1 MQKNKAIIYID
12 PSGKEHDAL
21 VTAIN
26 QMHDGVISLIYAVDD
41 PENRGALNSTTIE
54 VFDIPHMSAQ
64 SEVHTVPASGELG
77 MRGVVVEQGNSD
89 LPTYHIHCWKEAGEE
104 HKALPADHP
113 AFDGKYAWP
122 QADEHGKFARV
133 SRPAF
138 EADQAA
144 IAQPDGDPGDS
155 IDDEPTVSALSVGTK
170 HYSDGSSATGVLP
183 LPDRSPA
190 QQDADVLLNS
200 TKQAKPLRN
209 PKGKQIRQ

>member
-1 MQKNKAIIYID
+1 MEKNKAIIYID

-21 VTAIN
+21 VVGVN
-26 QMHDGVISLIYAVDD
+26 QMHEGVISVAFADD
-41 PENRGALNSTTIE
+41 APGREYSTVE
-54 VFDIPHMSAQ
+54 FVYDIPHMSAQ

-104 HKALPADHP
+104 HKALPEDHP

-122 QADEHGKFARV
+122 QADEHGQFAQK

-155 IDDEPTVSALSVGTK
+155 IDDEPTVV
-170 HYSDGSSATGVLP
+170 DIATQL
-183 LPDRSPA
+183 
-190 QQDADVLLNS
+190 QQAGEAPSEPQGEADPPI
-200 TKQAKPLRN
+200 A
-209 PKGKQIRQ
+209 